1 MSDGEQEGSNMAE
14 ENVSIIQSAD
24 GLVADVRS
32 MIEQTREGVAY
43 AVSAGMT
50 LLYWRIGKRI
60 QTEVLEGRRA
70 DYGKKIVS
78 TLSRQLVEE
87 FGTGFAE
94 KSLRRM
100 VQFAEVFPDS
110 EIVVSLIRQLSW
122 THILALIPLKDPLK
136 REFYAEMC
144 RVERWSVRTLRKKI
158 DSMLYE
164 RTGLSKKPAELAKRE
179 LAALREE
186 DKLTPDLVFRDPYL
200 LDFLGLKDTFSE
212 NDLEAAILRELES
225 FLLEF
230 GEGMAFLAR
239 QKRITVD
246 HEDFYIDLLFYHRTL
261 RCLVAIDLKLE
272 KFKPAHVGQMEF
284 YLRWLAK
291 YEQHAHEESPLGLIL
306 CSEKSDER
314 IELLELDQKSIRVAE
329 YLTELPPRD
338 VLERKL
344 REARSRQRAPGW
356 RQRERRAL
364 SEGAGG

>member
-1 MSDGEQEGSNMAE
+1 MSEGEQEGSNMAE
-14 ENVSIIQSAD
+14 ENVSIIQSTD
-24 GLVADVRS
+24 GLIADVRS
-32 MIEQTREGVAY
+32 MIEQTREGVAH

-87 FGTGFAE
+87 FGSGFSAKNLRHMMRFAE
-94 KSLRRM
+94 
-100 VQFAEVFPDS
+100 AFPDQN
-110 EIVVSLIRQLSW
+110 IVSALRRQLSW
-122 THILALIPLKDPLK
+122 THFRSLIYIDDPLK
-136 REFYAEMC
+136 RDFYAELC
-144 RVERWSVRTLRKKI
+144 RIERWSTRTLARKI
-158 DSMLYE
+158 DGLLYE
-164 RTGLSKKPAELAKRE
+164 RTGLSKKPAELAKQE
-179 LAALREE
+179 LAALRDE

-200 LDFLGLKDTFSE
+200 LDFLGLRDTFSE
-212 NDLEAAILRELES
+212 SDLETAILRELES

-246 HEDFYIDLLFYHRTL
+246 NEDFYIDLLFYHRKL

-272 KFKPAHVGQMEF
+272 KFKPAHVGQMEL

-291 YEQHAHEESPLGLIL
+291 YEQQAHEKSPIGLIL

-314 IELLELDQKSIRVAE
+314 IELLELDQRSIRVAE
-329 YLTELPPRD
+329 YLTELPPRE

-344 REARSRQRAPGW
+344 REAIEIACARLEAKGKD
-356 RQRERRAL
+356 RR
-364 SEGAGG
+364 

>member
-1 MSDGEQEGSNMAE
+1 MPTSKHSIELLVLTDVRKLILAARSGVAQTVNQGLVLLNWEVGNRIRREILNEERAQYGEQ
-14 ENVSIIQSAD
+14 
-24 GLVADVRS
+24 
-32 MIEQTREGVAY
+32 
-43 AVSAGMT
+43 
-50 LLYWRIGKRI
+50 
-60 QTEVLEGRRA
+60 
-70 DYGKKIVS
+70 IVQ
-78 TLSRQLVEE
+78 TLSARLQQE
-87 FGTGFAE
+87 FGRGY
-94 KSLRRM
+94 SRRNLFNM
-100 VQFAEVFPDS
+100 IKFSEVFPDS
-110 EIVVSLIRQLSW
+110 EIVHALSTQLSW
-122 THILALIPLKDPLK
+122 THFRQIIPLNDPLK
-136 REFYAEMC
+136 RDFYAELC
-144 RVERWSVRTLRKKI
+144 RIERWSTRTLARKI
-158 DSMLYE
+158 DSLLYE
-164 RTGLSKKPAELAKRE
+164 RTGLSKKPAELA
-179 LAALREE
+179 ALRDE

-246 HEDFYIDLLFYHRTL
+246 NEDFYIDLLFYHRTL

-291 YEQHAHEESPLGLIL
+291 YEQHAHEKSPLGLIL

-344 REARSRQRAPGW
+344 REAIETARA
-356 RQRERRAL
+356 RLEAKRAEG

>member
-1 MSDGEQEGSNMAE
+1 MLRDLRRLIGNAREQIA
-14 ENVSIIQSAD
+14 SAFNS
-24 GLVADVRS
+24 GLVA
-32 MIEQTREGVAY
+32 
-43 AVSAGMT
+43 
-50 LLYWRIGKRI
+50 LYWSIGKRI
-60 QTEVLEGRRA
+60 LEEVLHHQRA
-70 DYGKKIVS
+70 GYGEKIVS
-78 TLSRQLVEE
+78 ALSRQLTEE
-87 FGTGFAE
+87 FGKGFAAAN
-94 KSLRRM
+94 LRHMIR
-100 VQFAEVFPDS
+100 FAEAFPDQA
-110 EIVVSLIRQLSW
+110 IVSALRRQLSW
-122 THILALIPLKDPLK
+122 THFRSLIYIDDPLK
-136 REFYAEMC
+136 RDFYAEMC
-144 RVERWSVRTLRKKI
+144 RLEKWSTRTLAKKM
-158 DSMLYE
+158 DSLLYE

-179 LAALREE
+179 LAALRDE

-212 NDLEAAILRELES
+212 SDLEAAILRELEA

-246 HEDFYIDLLFYHRTL
+246 NEDFYLDLLFYHRKL

-291 YEQHAHEESPLGLIL
+291 YEQQAHEKSPIGLIL

-344 REARSRQRAPGW
+344 REAIETARA
-356 RQRERRAL
+356 RLEAK
-364 SEGAGG
+364 GAGGSQGAGG